1 MSHTIKTI
9 KHVGFG
15 LLMGAAVIG
24 GFSAISGTP
33 ATALADVAG
42 SNGNVSGYVWS
53 SNIGWISLNCH
64 QGSTTG
70 TSVCSTSPY
79 SVNVIPN
86 AGTTAG
92 IFDGFAW
99 SPNIGWI
106 SFRSADV
113 AACGPQAS
121 LNLDTTSASLGQVS
135 GWARAL
141 AGNTSATDT
150 DGGGWD
156 GCISMRGASP
166 AYGVS
171 YTSSATTN
179 NLTGYAWGDTNVGW
193 VSFTNA
199 TLNLGAPSV
208 DLKING
214 GDTPV
219 ALGSGGGSVALTW
232 TTANLSSADCSATS
246 AWTGPKSS
254 AGGSESGT
262 VSANSTS
269 STITKTYTITC
280 TGNNGATVT
289 DSVTATVAGL
299 TSTSPFLSF
308 LVNGTGS
315 VTVPT
320 GSTVNLTWETQNVQP
335 GTCVGRSSG
344 SFSGWNNPT
353 STSSKTSSL
362 ADATYSEAVAGVS
375 TSRTYTLHGCM
386 GSDGTALTDRTVNI
400 TIGTTVTGGSGTA
413 TGSSGKPPW
422 EEF

>member
-15 LLMGAAVIG
+15 LLMGAAIIG
-24 GFSAISGTP
+24 GFTAISGSPQTV
-33 ATALADVAG
+33 LADVAG

-64 QGSTTG
+64 QGSATG
-70 TSVCSTSPY
+70 GSVCSASPY

-86 AGTTAG
+86 AGTLSGT
-92 IFDGFAW
+92 FDGFAW
-99 SPNIGWI
+99 SPNVGWI

-113 AACGPQAS
+113 SACGPQAS
-121 LNLDTTSASLGQVS
+121 LNLDSSSSTYGQVS

-141 AGNTSATDT
+141 SGNTSATDT
-150 DGGGWD
+150 TGGGWD
-156 GCISMRGASP
+156 GCISLRGASP

-171 YTSSATTN
+171 YSSSSTTN
-179 NLTGYAWGDTNVGW
+179 NLTGYAWGDTNIGW
-193 VSFTNA
+193 ISFTNA
-199 TLNLGAPSV
+199 TLNLSTPSV
-208 DLKING
+208 DLRING
-214 GDTPV
+214 GDSV
-219 ALGSGGGSVALTW
+219 ALGQGGGSVALTW

-254 AGGSESGT
+254 AGGSESNT
-262 VSANSTS
+262 VPGNTGS
-269 STITKTYTITC
+269 STLTKTFTITC
-280 TGNNGATVT
+280 TGNNGSTVT
-289 DSVTATVAGL
+289 DSVTATVAGSS
-299 TSTSPFLSF
+299 STSPFLSF

-315 VTVPT
+315 VTVPS

-353 STSSKTSSL
+353 GTSSKTSSV
-362 ADATYSEAVAGVS
+362 ADTTYSEAIVNV
-375 TSRTYTLHGCM
+375 TSNRTYTLHGCM
-386 GSDGTALTDRTVNI
+386 GSDGTALTDRTVSI
-400 TIGTTVTGGSGTA
+400 TIGTAVIGGSGTA
-413 TGSSGKPPW
+413 TSSSGKPPW